1 MSDLIVVSFPDELQA
16 EEVRLRLLKLQREY
30 LVDLE
35 DAVVVL
41 RKDDGKVKL
50 RQLHNLTASGAI
62 GGGFWGT
69 LVGLLFLNPLFGLA
83 IGSAAG
89 AVTGALSDVGIDDD
103 FMKELGQSL
112 PPGSSALCVL
122 VRKVTAD
129 KVLSEL
135 GQFEGKVLRTSLSH
149 EDETRLKTAFEG
161 GAVGASS

>member
-89 AVTGALSDVGIDDD
+89 
-103 FMKELGQSL
+103 
-112 PPGSSALCVL
+112 
-122 VRKVTAD
+122 
-129 KVLSEL
+129 
-135 GQFEGKVLRTSLSH
+135 
-149 EDETRLKTAFEG
+149 
-161 GAVGASS
+161 GASSETISAPGNSVISLTMAGSRRARSSRSRASRWRRS